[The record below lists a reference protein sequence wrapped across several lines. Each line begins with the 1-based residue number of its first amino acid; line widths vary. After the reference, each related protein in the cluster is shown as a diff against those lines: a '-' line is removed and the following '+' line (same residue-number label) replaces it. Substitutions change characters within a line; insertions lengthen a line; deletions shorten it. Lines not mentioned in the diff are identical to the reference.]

1 MKCVKPALAA
11 LLASSL
17 FSTFSAFAQ
26 APLPQT
32 EGEVRNIDQN
42 AGKITLKHG
51 EIKNLGMPPMSMVFK
66 AKDPALLNKV
76 KAGDKVRF
84 TADQVNGTLT
94 LVSIEPSK

>member
-1 MKCVKPALAA
+1 MKCFKPTLAA

-32 EGEVRNIDQN
+32 EAEVRKVDKT
-42 AGKITLKHG
+42 AGMITLKHG
-51 EIKNLGMPPMSMVFK
+51 EIKNLNMGPMTMVFK

-84 TADQVNGTLT
+84 TAAQVNGALT
-94 LVSIEPSK
+94 VLSIKPSK